1 VKHWVTV
8 LCAFAI
14 GCDSPSAIEGVDASA
29 ADADANLVGDVVVH
43 AVDKTGAA
51 VSGLHVVFIDSD
63 GTVIDQVTNAQ
74 GTAQANVH
82 AGASAT
88 VIRERN
94 TLGAY
99 SMTTV
104 QALLPGDDITIDT
117 APGSAAAT
125 DDAMSNRVV
134 PLNTTAA
141 GNMTFTYPAYGGAAK
156 YIVFTP
162 CGRTDV
168 GTSRSPSLAFQVGC
182 VKSPF
187 DVLVVAASSGDVPL
201 AWTTKSGITFA
212 AKGTA
217 AITDTW
223 HAPESFAATYTNVT
237 DRVTSI
243 EMNRFVPYVRGI
255 AQQVASGTTTGGDT
269 TISTTKGTK
278 GQTTVIKSRILCPE
292 GTGAN
297 CISSASGTAQQTI
310 NEVIDGNAGTY
321 TLDVGANLLPWVS
334 ARYLPETTTIAVT
347 LTGSG
352 TVDLF
357 EANLRYT
364 RNNSV
369 IYTWRV
375 FGPTPGDVKF
385 PTLPATIPGDP
396 TIRPTDAQG
405 VYQVYLCESTALS
418 GYRAAIRNVY
428 ESLGTCEA
436 NATATGTNA
445 TKPLAPAMGMSRMSQ
460 WN

>member
-1 VKHWVTV
+1 MKHWVTV

-14 GCDSPSAIEGVDASA
+14 GCDSPSATEGADASP
-29 ADADANLVGDVVVH
+29 ADADANLVGNVVVH

-51 VSGLHVVFIDSD
+51 VPGLHVVFIDSD
-63 GTVIDQVTNAQ
+63 GTTIDQVTNAQ
-74 GTAQANVH
+74 GTAQASVH
-82 AGASAT
+82 PGASAT

-104 QALLPGDDITIDT
+104 QALVPGDDITIDT

-141 GNMTFTYPAYGGAAK
+141 GNMTFTYPAYSGAAK

-168 GTSRSPSLAFQVGC
+168 GTSRSPSLAFQAGC

-201 AWTTKSGITFA
+201 AWATKSGITFA
-212 AKGTA
+212 AKATA

-237 DRVTSI
+237 NRVTSI

-255 AQQVASGTTTGGDT
+255 AQQVATGTTTGGDT
-269 TISTTKGTK
+269 TISTTKATK
-278 GQTTVIKSRILCPE
+278 GLTTLIKSRILCAE
-292 GTGAN
+292 GTGAG
-297 CISSASGTAQQTI
+297 CVSSSSGTAQQTI
-310 NEVIDGNAGTY
+310 NEVIDGNAAAY
-321 TLDVGANLLPWVS
+321 SLDVGANLLPWVS
-334 ARYLPETTTIAVT
+334 ASYVPETKTIAVT
-347 LTGSG
+347 LTGTG

-364 RNNSV
+364 RNNAV

-375 FGPTPGDVKF
+375 FGPTPGDVTF

-396 TIRPTDAQG
+396 TVRSTDAQG

-418 GYRAAIRNVY
+418 GYRAAIKNVY

-436 NATATGTNA
+436 NATATGTTA
-445 TKPLAPAMGMSRMSQ
+445 TKPLAPTTGMSRLSQ